1 MVRVSIMRAGLF
13 EQKFTKADN
22 AFLIIQDHIRPIPCP
37 NPCWPTMK
45 PKHFEREVR
54 RVRHLSAWIRAE
66 GRVLYECQVLDIS
79 QQGAKVV
86 VQTPS
91 AVPDRFELAF
101 FQGGQSRVCEVIWR
115 RSKMLGVRFIF

>member
-1 MVRVSIMRAGLF
+1 MPGLIWISEPSFPLGNKRPFENFIVVEAVKVGDRKSWRRLAVKLLNQVHAG
-13 EQKFTKADN
+13 QGR
-22 AFLIIQDHIRPIPCP
+22 IQSNQPLKI
-37 NPCWPTMK
+37 
-45 PKHFEREVR
+45 
-54 RVRHLSAWIRAE
+54 
-66 GRVLYECQVLDIS
+66 GCQVLDIS

-86 VQTPS
+86 VRTPS